1 MSTTLTV
8 KHTVSYK
15 DEPLAVIGNLPGN
28 LCEQS
33 PVQMRRLAVA
43 LMNAADDC
51 ELLCKDSRRYGPIFR
66 EYSLREGSQS

>member
-1 MSTTLTV
+1 MNTTLTV

-15 DEPLAVIGNLPGN
+15 DEPLACVENLPGN
-28 LCEQS
+28 FADLT
-33 PVQMRRLAVA
+33 PAQMRRLAVA

-51 ELLCKDSRRYGPIFR
+51 ELLAKDARRYGPIRR